1 VLSNALCRASSE
13 IAKEILSC
21 AACKFALAHYSR
33 LWTTRGMVMGL
44 FPTKSFMRSFLL
56 SQVFFYIDPE
66 FAEDVKMKGIN
77 LLTLSYTFFKVNED
91 E

>member
-1 VLSNALCRASSE
+1 
-13 IAKEILSC
+13 
-21 AACKFALAHYSR
+21 
-33 LWTTRGMVMGL
+33 MVMGL